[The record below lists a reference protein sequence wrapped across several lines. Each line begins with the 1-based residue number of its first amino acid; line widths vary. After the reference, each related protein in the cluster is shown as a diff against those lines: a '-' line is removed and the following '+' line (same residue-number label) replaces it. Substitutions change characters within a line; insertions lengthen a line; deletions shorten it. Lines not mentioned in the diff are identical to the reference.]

1 MMNTILK
8 HKKAI
13 SLFFVFTSVLFL
25 FLTLLFYVAKTEVAL
40 MNVTQNFNAFNILG
54 GDLNGTINNGLI
66 TWVNVFTVTLLVV
79 FAIEIAAVAYC
90 LVKKTKSKNIFAV
103 IVVLNI
109 LLTVVYMIN
118 GIAVSNQLEKYFVDY
133 LEEYLNGVYGSYGSY
148 GNIAYS
154 VLKISTSAF
163 VPFILADVSAA
174 GYLTLEYLP
183 ILQTEPQNETQDEAS
198 APTATFTNAQT
209 EAQDEAATAKAAMGE
224 EQTTEL
230 LLKYKRLLDQGVI
243 TQEEFDKKKTTLLEK
258 TY

>member
-1 MMNTILK
+1 MNTILK
-8 HKKAI
+8 HKKAF

-40 MNVTQNFNAFNILG
+40 TSVTQNLNAFNILG

-133 LEEYLNGVYGSYGSY
+133 LEESLNGVYGSY

-163 VPFILADVSAA
+163 VPFILTDVSAA

-183 ILQTEPQNETQDEAS
+183 IL
-198 APTATFTNAQT
+198 
-209 EAQDEAATAKAAMGE
+209 
-224 EQTTEL
+224 
-230 LLKYKRLLDQGVI
+230 
-243 TQEEFDKKKTTLLEK
+243 
-258 TY
+258 